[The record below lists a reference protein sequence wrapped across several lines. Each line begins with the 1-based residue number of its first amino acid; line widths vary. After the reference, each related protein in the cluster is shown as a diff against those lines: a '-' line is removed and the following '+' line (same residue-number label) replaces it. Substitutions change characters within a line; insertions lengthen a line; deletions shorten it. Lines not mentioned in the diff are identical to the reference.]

1 MDGQTMPEGN
11 HKTRAVQVWAD
22 IDEGIA
28 DMVVYLNTIDGVR
41 TIASCQ
47 GTIGEGG
54 PNPYRPQ
61 GMAAWAVEAFE
72 RLRRYFG
79 VTLLGD
85 GWGYLHPKEPDL
97 PLPFAVQ
104 FL

>member
-22 IDEGIA
+22 VDEGIA

-61 GMAAWAVEAFE
+61 VMAAWTVEAFE
-72 RLRRYFG
+72 RLRKEFD

-85 GWGYLHPKEPDL
+85 GWGYIHPKEDSL
-97 PLPFAVQ
+97 TTPFAA
-104 FL
+104 

>member
-1 MDGQTMPEGN
+1 MPEGN

-61 GMAAWAVEAFE
+61 VMAAWTVEAFE
-72 RLRRYFG
+72 RLRKEFD

-85 GWGYLHPKEPDL
+85 GWGNLHPKEPDL